1 MKKCFSGLCP
11 DFKSRYQLSK
21 KAENEADTIAKL
33 VDQNKGFTRV
43 SHRPTLEGIGIIR
56 PVTEYEAFGSRSSA
70 FNGIKGALEDDNVN
84 IIGVYGMRGVGKTT
98 LVKEIARETKENQL
112 FDEVVL
118 VVVTQTSNTVNIQN
132 EFSSKLGLK
141 LDEPS
146 LDVRAARLHVRLK
159 KLTKVLIIL
168 DDIWVEQDLGALG
181 ILPTDEHKGLK
192 MLMTSRKLVVLKLM
206 GSQKSLPIAKKVT
219 QKCEGLSI
227 AIAALAK
234 ALKYKENLYEWEDA
248 PEQLKPSEINFRG
261 ISGAVYSAIEMSYKY
276 LEREELKFTFLLCC
290 IMGHIAAIEGLLK
303 CCRGLGLFRGL
314 DTIKKVLNRVL
325 AVASEL
331 KDSSLL
337 LADSTPECFDMDDVV
352 CDVAISI
359 ASRDHNWLSLGK
371 ENVFEGWSNE
381 ESMRN
386 HRLISVQKTMHLSRL
401 TTLEVRVPDVQAMP
415 QDDLFLGNTER
426 YKISVE
432 HYSYP
437 CPKWMETSNG
447 TEDVREMLDDPTTE
461 GFPHLK
467 HLKLYNVSDIKVVIN
482 SRMLVSC
489 LESLSLY
496 YLLNIGNIPH

>member
-1 MKKCFSGLCP
+1 MDTDDEEKAMKKCFSGLCP

-33 VDQNKGFTRV
+33 LDQNKGFTRV
-43 SHRPTLEGIGIIR
+43 SHRPALEGIGIIR

-84 IIGVYGMRGVGKTT
+84 IIGVYGMGGVGK
-98 LVKEIARETKENQL
+98 TKENQL

-118 VVVTQTSNTVNIQN
+118 VAVTQTSNTVNIQN

-168 DDIWVEQDLGALG
+168 DDIWEEQDLGALG

-206 GSQKSLPIAKKVT
+206 GSQKSLPID
-219 QKCEGLSI
+219 I
-227 AIAALAK
+227 
-234 ALKYKENLYEWEDA
+234 LKEDEA
-248 PEQLKPSEINFRG
+248 WKL
-261 ISGAVYSAIEMSYKY
+261 
-276 LEREELKFTFLLCC
+276 
-290 IMGHIAAIEGLLK
+290 
-303 CCRGLGLFRGL
+303 GLGLFRGL

-331 KDSSLL
+331 NDSSLL

-359 ASRDHNWLSLGK
+359 ASRDHNWLCLGK
-371 ENVFEGWSNE
+371 ENVFEGWSDE

-386 HRLISVQKTMHLSRL
+386 YRLISVQKTMHLSRL

-482 SRMLVSC
+482 SRMLIPNSRRVQ
-489 LESLSLY
+489 EVEEFVV
-496 YLLNIGNIPH
+496 LLHSQRASPT